1 MRLLRRPAEYD
12 RERILDAAARARVRK
27 KRTRAI
33 ELYRWVL
40 AREPANTELYARLAP
55 LLAET
60 GQAFDAWCSF
70 RTVAR
75 AHLRDGHADKALAVF
90 REATLY
96 VPREPEAW
104 LGVARL
110 QYKAGDSRQAVETL
124 LEGSRNFRTHWLRPQ
139 AIHLLRRAREV
150 EEWSFEVVSELAQL
164 LALCDQKHEARL
176 LLDGLAQRASGE
188 RLRRVR
194 TAQLRISPGPRS
206 AWRWLSGLMRSPGD
220 RLHEAAVT
228 GHPAPAVVPLRRLGA
243 RSGIGG

>member
-1 MRLLRRPAEYD
+1 MRLLRRPVEYD
-12 RERILDAAARARVRK
+12 RDRILDAADRARVRK

-40 AREPANTELYARLAP
+40 AMEPGNTELHARLAP
-55 LLAET
+55 LLAEA

-75 AHLRDGHADKALAVF
+75 AHLRDDRPDKALAAY

-110 QYKAGDSRQAVETL
+110 QYKTGDFRQAVETL

-164 LALCDQKHEARL
+164 LALCDQKREARL
-176 LLDGLAQRASGE
+176 LLDGLAQRSGGE

-194 TAQLRISPGPRS
+194 TAQLRISPSPHS
-206 AWRWLSGLMRSPGD
+206 AWRWLSELLRSPGD
-220 RLHEAAVT
+220 RLHDAAV
-228 GHPAPAVVPLRRLGA
+228 APRLASAVVPLRAA
-243 RSGIGG
+243 RRYGVTR